1 MTQKITYNS
10 IHYICYSL
18 QDIHKCTYKI
28 YPGRN
33 YFNFILNILSCL
45 SVVYVTVHG
54 VTIQLRYNFRFK
66 DTATF
71 FQDRIVKIFVL
82 SIVSLELAVSK
93 TFSSD
98 FKVCFHILQS
108 TFWLIWMF
116 WIFVFQVNTVIW
128 MVFFFYNNLNMNTA
142 NKEVANNM

>member
-33 YFNFILNILSCL
+33 YFNFILNIL
-45 SVVYVTVHG
+45 YVTVHG

-93 TFSSD
+93 TFSSN
-98 FKVCFHILQS
+98 FNCSYMPKSSLTIIPGFSVQ
-108 TFWLIWMF
+108 
-116 WIFVFQVNTVIW
+116 
-128 MVFFFYNNLNMNTA
+128 FFFQPIYADYA
-142 NKEVANNM
+142 N